1 MPLVLAALA
10 LLLAA
15 CGQQPSATPATPTP
29 SPFPTPTVA
38 AIPTATAQPTAD
50 PTATP
55 VPYDEAL
62 LNSRLTVLVVGQDS
76 DRWREAA
83 GAPGRNTDA
92 IIVVS
97 LSADQSELVMLGL
110 PRDTVDVP
118 LGDGRTYGG
127 KVNAIAH
134 QFGLDGLRRA
144 MEALLG
150 VPIDGYIKVDMDN
163 FVRLVNTVGGVDVEV
178 QTRIYDPKFHLDLRP
193 GPVHLDGSMALYYTR
208 SRQDGDYARAARQQ
222 QVLLALV
229 RKYVDPQTPWS
240 LDALLVHL
248 DALETDLRL
257 RRDLL
262 TLVEMGRRA
271 QGARVRQVVLGPPRF
286 ALFEGFEAGT
296 SRGWVMIPDVP
307 EIRSFARRLIGD

>member
-1 MPLVLAALA
+1 
-10 LLLAA
+10 
-15 CGQQPSATPATPTP
+15 
-29 SPFPTPTVA
+29 
-38 AIPTATAQPTAD
+38 
-50 PTATP
+50 
-55 VPYDEAL
+55 
-62 LNSRLTVLVVGQDS
+62 VGEDS

-83 GAPGRNTDA
+83 GTPGRNTDA

-97 LSADQSELVMLGL
+97 LSPDQSELVMLGL

-118 LGDGRTYGG
+118 LGDGRTYAG
-127 KVNAIAH
+127 KVNAIAFH
-134 QFGLDGLRRA
+134 FGLDGLRRA

-150 VPIDGYIKVDMDN
+150 VPIDAYLKVDMDN

-178 QTRIYDPKFHLDLRP
+178 QTRIYDPKFHLDLQP
-193 GPVHLDGSMALYYTR
+193 GRVHLDGSMALYYSR

-229 RKYVDPQTPWS
+229 RKYVDPETPWS

-248 DALETDLRL
+248 DALETDLHL

-271 QGARVRQVVLGPPRF
+271 RDARVRQVVLGPPRF
-286 ALFEGFEAGT
+286 ALFEGFEPGT

-307 EIRSFARRLIGD
+307 EIRSFARRLLGD